1 MTVTSSQ
8 PVAPIDAQAAWQRYL
23 EQAAERDALF
33 ETLLPANQSAIF
45 DALATACVITLVVT
59 FDGYGDSGQIES
71 VTATG
76 ADGEIVLPEIGIS
89 YASPGDLNSDDPV
102 NRKQVSLAPAIET
115 LCYDLLR
122 STHAGWENN
131 DGAFGDFT
139 FDVAARTI
147 SLDHNDR
154 YTAIE
159 PYAHQW

>member
-1 MTVTSSQ
+1 MTDPSFQ
-8 PVAPIDAQAAWQRYL
+8 PVAPIDAQVAWQRYL
-23 EQAAERDALF
+23 EQAAARDALF
-33 ETLLPANQSAIF
+33 ETLLPENQSAIL
-45 DALATACVITLVVT
+45 DSLASVGVATLIVT
-59 FDGYGDSGQIES
+59 FDGYGDSGQIETI
-71 VTATG
+71 TATG
-76 ADGEIVLPEIGIS
+76 PDGEMVLPEIGIS
-89 YASPGDLNSDDPV
+89 YATPGDLTSDDPV
-102 NRKQVSLAPAIET
+102 NRRQVPLTDVIET

-159 PYAHQW
+159 SYTHQW

>member
-1 MTVTSSQ
+1 MTDPSQ
-8 PVAPIDAQAAWQRYL
+8 PVATIDAQAAWQRYL
-23 EQAAERDALF
+23 EQAAARDALF
-33 ETLLPANQSAIF
+33 ETLLPDNQSAIF
-45 DALATACVITLVVT
+45 DVLASAGVVTVLVT
-59 FDGYGDSGQIES
+59 FDGYGDSGQIELI
-71 VTATG
+71 TATG
-76 ADGEIVLPEIGIS
+76 PDGEMTLPDLAVS
-89 YASPGDLNSDDPV
+89 YASPGDLTSEDPV
-102 NRKQVSLAPAIET
+102 NRKQMLLSDAIET

-159 PYAHQW
+159 SYAHQW

>member
-1 MTVTSSQ
+1 MTDPSQ
-8 PVAPIDAQAAWQRYL
+8 PVAAIDAQAAWQRYL
-23 EQAAERDALF
+23 EQAAARDALF
-33 ETLLPANQSAIF
+33 ETLLPDNQSAIF
-45 DALATACVITLVVT
+45 DALASAGVVTVIVT

-76 ADGEIVLPEIGIS
+76 PDSEMTLPEIDIV
-89 YASPGDLNSDDPV
+89 YASPGELTSDDPV
-102 NRKQVSLAPAIET
+102 NRKPQPLAEAVET

-159 PYAHQW
+159 SYAHQW